1 MNNAININAKVWF
14 ITGASRGFGLEV
26 TRAALQR
33 GDYVVA
39 AARKPEAVEGVLGKH
54 QRLLAVGL
62 DVNKEHQAHVATDEA
77 IRRYGRIDVL
87 VNNAGYGL
95 LGAVEES
102 SAKEVEDLFATNVF
116 GLLNVTRAVLP
127 HMRRERR
134 GLVVNISSIG
144 GYASYP
150 GWGVYCAT
158 KFAVEGLTEAL
169 AYELAPLG
177 VRATVVEPGFFRT
190 DFLDA
195 SSLSKTAI
203 EYPEYADT
211 VGKMRELMAN
221 ANHRQPGDP
230 KKLAIALMQLADSDN
245 PPLRLPLGTDTVEKI
260 AEKNRFVEDELEQWR
275 ELAMSTDHDDVRAQA
290 VA

>member
-1 MNNAININAKVWF
+1 MNNAINTNAKVWF

-26 TRAALQR
+26 AQAALQR

-39 AARKPEAVEGVLGKH
+39 TARKPEAVEAALSKH
-54 QRLLAVGL
+54 ERLLAVGL
-62 DVNKEHQAHVATDEA
+62 DVNQEHQAHVAVDAA
-77 IRRYGRIDVL
+77 IRRFGRIDVL
-87 VNNAGYGL
+87 LNNAGYGL

-144 GYASYP
+144 GYAAYP
-150 GWGVYCAT
+150 GWGIYGAT
-158 KFAVEGLTEAL
+158 KFAVEGLSEAL

-177 VRATVVEPGFFRT
+177 VRVTVVEPGFFRT

-203 EYPEYADT
+203 EYPEYAET
-211 VGKMRELMAN
+211 VGKMRALMAS
-221 ANHRQPGDP
+221 ANHQQPGDP
-230 KKLAIALMQLADSDN
+230 KKLANALLQLADSDN
-245 PPLRLPLGTDTVEKI
+245 PPVRLPLGTDTVVKI
-260 AEKNRFVEDELEQWR
+260 IEKNRFVESELEQWR
-275 ELAMSTDHDDVRAQA
+275 DLALSTDHDDVKA
-290 VA
+290 